1 MNQEQR
7 IENKS
12 DRYILYSI
20 IYEDFSGLRPRTRK
34 QVLNLHDDDNCNKNW
49 RSSFKISKLYGKNNM
64 IFLSHSER
72 RLWNNKQ
79 KGDV

>member
-1 MNQEQR
+1 MTNGGCRCLMAFKCEEQR

-34 QVLNLHDDDNCNKNW
+34 QVLNLHDDDYCNKYW
-49 RSSFKISKLYGKNNM
+49 RSSLRFQSCMAKIT
-64 IFLSHSER
+64 
-72 RLWNNKQ
+72 
-79 KGDV
+79 